1 MITKRNNVKREGDCR
16 KSKVRHFNCSPLN
29 TLSYPMVDSPHL
41 TWLNVGFGFLFILFD
56 AILSATLGLGIG
68 GSLVVAATR
77 CVIQLSIMGLV
88 LDKVFASDNIWGV
101 IGIAR
106 ESVHQYIGLRL
117 TCSPAEPT
125 GSIRDHIQQDQEK
138 VLEYGTSTG
147 YVDADISSH

>member
-1 MITKRNNVKREGDCR
+1 MID
-16 KSKVRHFNCSPLN
+16 SP
-29 TLSYPMVDSPHL
+29 TLS
-41 TWLNVGFGFLFILFD
+41 WLNVGFGFLFILFD

-106 ESVHQYIGLRL
+106 EFDHQCIGWRL
-117 TCSPAEPT
+117 ICSPTEPT
-125 GSIRDHIQQDQEK
+125 WGI
-138 VLEYGTSTG
+138 
-147 YVDADISSH
+147 

>member
-1 MITKRNNVKREGDCR
+1 MKLIAESLSFQLFSAYTK
-16 KSKVRHFNCSPLN
+16 LI
-29 TLSYPMVDSPHL
+29 TLSYPMVDSPTL
-41 TWLNVGFGFLFILFD
+41 SWLNVGFGFLFILFD

-77 CVIQLSIMGLV
+77 CIIQLSIMGLV

-106 ESVHQYIGLRL
+106 ESTDHYMGLRL
-117 TCSPAEPT
+117 TGSPPEPT
-125 GSIRDHIQQDQEK
+125 RRIRDNIQQDQEK

-147 YVDADISSH
+147 YVDTNFI

>member
-1 MITKRNNVKREGDCR
+1 MVE
-16 KSKVRHFNCSPLN
+16 SP
-29 TLSYPMVDSPHL
+29 TLS
-41 TWLNVGFGFLFILFD
+41 WLNVGFGFLFILFD

-106 ESVHQYIGLRL
+106 ESNYQYIGLRL
-117 TCSPAEPT
+117 T
-125 GSIRDHIQQDQEK
+125 
-138 VLEYGTSTG
+138 
-147 YVDADISSH
+147 

>member
-1 MITKRNNVKREGDCR
+1 
-16 KSKVRHFNCSPLN
+16 
-29 TLSYPMVDSPHL
+29 MVDSPTL
-41 TWLNVGFGFLFILFD
+41 SWLNVGFGFLFILFD

-106 ESVHQYIGLRL
+106 ESDHPHIRVRL
-117 TCSPAEPT
+117 T
-125 GSIRDHIQQDQEK
+125 
-138 VLEYGTSTG
+138 L
-147 YVDADISSH
+147 

>member
-1 MITKRNNVKREGDCR
+1 MVE
-16 KSKVRHFNCSPLN
+16 SP
-29 TLSYPMVDSPHL
+29 TLS
-41 TWLNVGFGFLFILFD
+41 WLNVGFGFLFILFD

-77 CVIQLSIMGLV
+77 CVIQLSIMGLI

-106 ESVHQYIGLRL
+106 ESTSHRTGLRL
-117 TCSPAEPT
+117 TCSPAKPPR
-125 GSIRDHIQQDQEK
+125 GIRDNVQQDQEK

-147 YVDADISSH
+147 HVDAYFSSH

>member
-1 MITKRNNVKREGDCR
+1 
-16 KSKVRHFNCSPLN
+16 
-29 TLSYPMVDSPHL
+29 MVDSPTL
-41 TWLNVGFGFLFILFD
+41 SWLNVGFSFLFILFD

-106 ESVHQYIGLRL
+106 ESTAHYMGLRL
-117 TCSPAEPT
+117 TCSPSEPI
-125 GSIRDHIQQDQEK
+125 GSIRDDIQQDQKE

-147 YVDADISSH
+147 HVNAYSSSHWF

>member
-1 MITKRNNVKREGDCR
+1 
-16 KSKVRHFNCSPLN
+16 
-29 TLSYPMVDSPHL
+29 MVDSPTL
-41 TWLNVGFGFLFILFD
+41 SWLNVGFGFLFILFD

-106 ESVHQYIGLRL
+106 ESDHQYMEFSL
-117 TCSPAEPT
+117 TCSAAEPT
-125 GSIRDHIQQDQEK
+125 WGIRDNIQQDQEE
-138 VLEYGTSTG
+138 VLEYGMSTR
-147 YVDADISSH
+147 YVGS